1 MQEVY
6 FEKATEIYGESIC
19 DALTIC
25 QDYSIAS
32 AFSILDRRIQS
43 TVRGKYWKWYTTP
56 ILLAQGKT
64 KNGNDVNVLVHPS
77 KESGIGHLLEN
88 PDYVERACVQSR
100 LVDGGIPLARE
111 TFHALISRDAVEDK
125 YKNRLVSV
133 TDKKLWESSGKR
145 DITNAVQ
152 HPFYR
157 GIMGKEYR
165 AEKYAAKHKRFFG
178 KTPKSSKQIS
188 VFGSL
193 SFYAGNFR
201 LLQLFNIQTRN
212 GRAGFIPK
220 ACRGRKIIR
229 LSVRGRLARL
239 RNVRKM
245 E

>member
-64 KNGNDVNVLVHPS
+64 KNGNDVHVLVHPS

-178 KTPKSSKQIS
+178 KEIS
-188 VFGSL
+188 
-193 SFYAGNFR
+193 
-201 LLQLFNIQTRN
+201 LLFKENKTD
-212 GRAGFIPK
+212 FP
-220 ACRGRKIIR
+220 
-229 LSVRGRLARL
+229 LARL
-239 RNVRKM
+239 VFLYEGGIQLAGVCSMNGSARFLAI
-245 E
+245 EE